1 VRRGRSRRG
10 KYLDYA
16 TSLAFIV
23 PSLLGF
29 VVFFAAPLL
38 RGLLISLTDWDL
50 LGAAR
55 FVGLANYGELLAD
68 DQFWNSVLVTFEY
81 VLWNIPIQTVIA
93 MGLALIMRRLKSSG
107 LVKGALILPWFLPNV
122 VVALLALVLLDPAIG
137 IVNAGIRALGA
148 RPLGFLTTTQ
158 LAMPTIAFINT
169 WKFMGYTALVI
180 FSGLQAIPSEV
191 DEAAL
196 IDGASGWTAFR
207 KITLPM
213 LRPVLAFVVVTS
225 VIGSFQV
232 YDTVAVATRGGP
244 VNSTWVLNFFI
255 FKNAFEGYRMGY
267 STAASMFLFAL
278 LVGVGFVQ
286 VRLMRAGEAD

>member
-10 KYLDYA
+10 EYLDYA

-137 IVNAGIRALGA
+137 IVNAGIKALGA
-148 RPLGFLTTTQ
+148 RPLGFLTTTR